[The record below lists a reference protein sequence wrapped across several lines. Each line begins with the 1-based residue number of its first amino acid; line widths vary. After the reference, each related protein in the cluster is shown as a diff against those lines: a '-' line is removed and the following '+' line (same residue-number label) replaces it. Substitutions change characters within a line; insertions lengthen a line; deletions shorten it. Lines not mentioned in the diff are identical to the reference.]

1 MQKIKNVINTIK
13 EKAVDAKVEIV
24 LSRVIHRDDQ
34 DVEDKT
40 NKLKK

>member
-13 EKAVDAKVEIV
+13 EKAVDDKV
-24 LSRVIHRDDQ
+24 LSCVIHRDDQ

-40 NKLKK
+40 NELKK